1 MLRPLASFP
10 LASRIAVTSQEFVC
24 QESHRWLTVPPFTPE
39 MLIMG
44 PHSFLSKEKE
54 CSNSR
59 SQVRAAESKQDER
72 EKSTSKINH
81 GTRFQL
87 GRRTEYQAPIN
98 SRLSQKTVT

>member
-1 MLRPLASFP
+1 MMTKISEEINYKEAYEKEHLKNAR

-54 CSNSR
+54 
-59 SQVRAAESKQDER
+59 
-72 EKSTSKINH
+72 
-81 GTRFQL
+81 
-87 GRRTEYQAPIN
+87 
-98 SRLSQKTVT
+98 